1 MHLLMSGLFRKDAIK
16 TQRHRLLGDVALAQP
31 LSFSIITFFLIGIIA
46 AAVSF
51 LALASYA
58 RKETVTGFLSP
69 EGGIAKIH
77 APRNGT
83 IEEVFIR
90 EGMFVEQDAP
100 LLTIVG
106 GTISESGVVAG
117 REMLEAIDSQLDE
130 SDARLKLEYRRLE
143 AEKIRLTVEC
153 DGLVAERRT
162 IDRQIAIQRQ
172 LLTSLELNFSRIN
185 KLADDGY
192 VSKLSLVASQ
202 ENILNNQQK
211 LAGLLQQHASMSTQ
225 ISRAEQSLESLV
237 FEHESHLSVIETER
251 AGLMLRKA
259 ELIGR
264 QSITVTAPVAG
275 NVTALQAVT
284 GSSVNNRLPLAGI
297 IPQDAT
303 LEAHLFIP
311 TRAAGFIE
319 AGQEVRLQI
328 DAYDYKRF
336 GIHIGTVSGISST
349 ALTPLETLPEIQV
362 SEPYYRVTVQL
373 HKQSITAYGR
383 QIALQSG
390 MQLSADIVLQKRSLF
405 SWLIDPLISLRGR
418 T

>member
-31 LSFSIITFFLIGIIA
+31 LSFSIITFFLIGIVA
-46 AAVSF
+46 AAVFF

-106 GTISESGVVAG
+106 GTTSESGVVVG
-117 REMLEAIDSQLDE
+117 REMLEAIESQLDE

-143 AEKIRLTVEC
+143 AEKIRLTGEC

-172 LLTSLELNFSRIN
+172 LLTSLELNFNRSD

-192 VSKLSLVASQ
+192 VSKLSLVESQ

-237 FEHESHLSVIETER
+237 FEHESRLSVIETER

-336 GIHIGTVSGISST
+336 GLYIGTVSGISST
-349 ALTPLETLPEIQV
+349 ALAPLETLPNIQV
-362 SEPYYRVTVQL
+362 SEPSYRVTVRL
-373 HKQSITAYGR
+373 HQQSITAYGR
-383 QIALQSG
+383 QFSLQAG
-390 MQLSADIVLQKRSLF
+390 MQLSADIVLQRRSLF
-405 SWLIDPLISLRGR
+405 SWLMDPLISLRGR

>member
-192 VSKLSLVASQ
+192 VSKLSLVESQ

-237 FEHESHLSVIETER
+237 FEHESHL
-251 AGLMLRKA
+251 
-259 ELIGR
+259 
-264 QSITVTAPVAG
+264 
-275 NVTALQAVT
+275 
-284 GSSVNNRLPLAGI
+284 
-297 IPQDAT
+297 
-303 LEAHLFIP
+303 
-311 TRAAGFIE
+311 
-319 AGQEVRLQI
+319 
-328 DAYDYKRF
+328 
-336 GIHIGTVSGISST
+336 
-349 ALTPLETLPEIQV
+349 
-362 SEPYYRVTVQL
+362 
-373 HKQSITAYGR
+373 
-383 QIALQSG
+383 
-390 MQLSADIVLQKRSLF
+390 
-405 SWLIDPLISLRGR
+405 
-418 T
+418 